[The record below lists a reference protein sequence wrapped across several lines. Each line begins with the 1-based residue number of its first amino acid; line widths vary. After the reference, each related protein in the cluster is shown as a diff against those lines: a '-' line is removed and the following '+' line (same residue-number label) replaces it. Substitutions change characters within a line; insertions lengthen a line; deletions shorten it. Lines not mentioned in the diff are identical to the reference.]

1 MNNRSGIDREL
12 ASRLGNRHL
21 GAEPGSSL
29 ASVNSNEWHTV
40 RLTASPAVA
49 ETVGGQHAIWMLANL
64 LARQFAVI
72 QEVELVLP
80 RVPLQAGVALFGA
93 AGNLPTSIEHTIR
106 MVAGP
111 AMMVRVAEDL
121 QRVVDI
127 EVTVG
132 ATGELGMAKQHIG
145 ILGSG
150 WNLYAGDSKKM
161 PGAMPVGRNPFG
173 PYFAACVA
181 AGEVFKYLAGL
192 RPGAGSYVD
201 ELCMSLWDYQ
211 KHADWKNLPSGEW
224 PVALELPPFYL
235 IGAGAVGQAMGAAL
249 IASGHLRGYVTVM
262 DDDHIDGTNLNRY
275 PLATQNDEGQI
286 KSELLARNLRDGG
299 FEVYSYNKRWPDYA
313 YDQERPPQ
321 RDDLRGNEAEYRYG
335 LVLSCVDK
343 NSQRHAI
350 QNFWPEFLMGG
361 STPGMGLAVAAYDM
375 RSEYEC
381 LKCYNRPEPKDP
393 TIEAI
398 ASELRTLAPEE
409 CKLQA
414 EQRGVDWQLIE
425 QYLANPRCGTLGE
438 QEITKFYNAARDREW
453 SVGFASV
460 ASGTLLAAQLVKYAL
475 KGREAFKDGS
485 TLRFIFTNPAPRWSK
500 HRRSPECECNTT
512 GRAAYEA
519 LWAR

>member
-1 MNNRSGIDREL
+1 MNDTSDIDREL
-12 ASRLGNRHL
+12 ALRLGNRHL
-21 GAEPGSSL
+21 GAELGSNL

-40 RLTASPAVA
+40 RLTAGPAVA
-49 ETVGGQHAIWMLANL
+49 DTVGGQHAIWMLANL

-80 RVPLQAGVALFGA
+80 IVPLQAGVALFGA
-93 AGNLPTSIEHTIR
+93 AQDLPTAIAHTILR
-106 MVAGP
+106 VAGP
-111 AMMVRVAEDL
+111 AMVVRVAGHL

-132 ATGELGMAKQHIG
+132 AGAEPGTANQHFG

-150 WNLYAGDSKKM
+150 WNLYAGD
-161 PGAMPVGRNPFG
+161 PQNMPVAVPVDRNPFG

-181 AGEVFKYLAGL
+181 AGEVFKHLAGL
-192 RPGAGSYVD
+192 RPGAGQYVD
-201 ELCMSLWDYQ
+201 ELYMSLWDYR
-211 KHADWKNLPSGEW
+211 KRGDWKDLPSGEW
-224 PVALELPPFYL
+224 PVALQLPPFYL
-235 IGAGAVGQAMGAAL
+235 IGAGAVGQAVSAAL
-249 IASGHLRGYVTVM
+249 IASGQLRGYVTVM

-275 PLATQNDEGQI
+275 PLATQNDEGEN
-286 KSELLARNLRDGG
+286 KSEFLARYLRDGG
-299 FEVYSYNKRWPDYA
+299 FEVYRYNKRWPDYA

-321 RDDLRGNEAEYRYG
+321 REDLRGEEAEYRYG

-350 QNFWPEFLMGG
+350 QNFWPKFLMGG

-381 LKCYNRPEPKDP
+381 LKCYNQPEPNDP

-398 ASELRTLAPEE
+398 ASELRTFAPQER
-409 CKLQA
+409 KLQA

-425 QYLANPRCGTLGE
+425 QYLTSPRCGTLGE
-438 QEITKFYNAARDREW
+438 QEVAKFYNAGRDHEW

-475 KGREAFKDGS
+475 KGGEAFKDGN
-485 TLRFIFTNPAPRWSK
+485 TLRFIFNNPAPRWSK
-500 HRRSPECECNTT
+500 HKRSPECECMTT
-512 GRAAYEA
+512 GRAAYDE
-519 LWAR
+519 LWAW